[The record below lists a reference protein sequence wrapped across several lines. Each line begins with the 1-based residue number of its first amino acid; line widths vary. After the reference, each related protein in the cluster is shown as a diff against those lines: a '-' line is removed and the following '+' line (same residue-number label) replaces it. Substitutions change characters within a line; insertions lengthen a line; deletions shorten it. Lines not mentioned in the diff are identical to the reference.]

1 MLIAEIRRKLASL
14 DELDA
19 DDPESLDQLRG
30 LLRETKEDLLTA
42 DVFGVLKYLPRRPYL
57 ETVLATLVE
66 RNPASCEFRDAWPQL
81 QANLQSLEF
90 RFWPNYPTPNGLSDG
105 STEPDVQ
112 LSDERSFIL
121 FEAKLKSAFGDRQL
135 ERELAVA
142 ATEAQGREFFLV
154 LVTPGSR
161 PPRFRV
167 GARRLHATDYLA
179 ALADSD
185 ELPAAARQLL
195 AEHRRRVL
203 WISWETI
210 HVSLQQAHRRRC
222 QQTDS
227 AGESVARAA
236 DLLGDLDA
244 LMRMRQMQPFA
255 GLARAVSNSPI
266 RRAPD
271 RPVFLTTT
279 GTSRETWVP
288 LGKCCRNWRLE
299 PDAASTNSSLRS
311 GLAINRSGQ

>member
-30 LLRETKEDLLTA
+30 LLRESQEDLLTA
-42 DVFGVLKYLPRRPYL
+42 DVFGALKYLPRRPYL
-57 ETVLATLVE
+57 ETMLATLVE
-66 RNPASCEFRDAWPQL
+66 RNPTSR
-81 QANLQSLEF
+81 
-90 RFWPNYPTPNGLSDG
+90 
-105 STEPDVQ
+105 
-112 LSDERSFIL
+112 
-121 FEAKLKSAFGDRQL
+121 
-135 ERELAVA
+135 
-142 ATEAQGREFFLV
+142 
-154 LVTPGSR
+154 GSR

-227 AGESVARAA
+227 AEADYVGSLVVDGRTGRPTEYVGSRVESPDWWDTFWQRHFANTGQSRVEAMEMLRG
-236 DLLGDLDA
+236 LLGEDWA
-244 LMRMRQMQPFA
+244 RTT
-255 GLARAVSNSPI
+255 LARVEAAI
-266 RRAPD
+266 RAD
-271 RPVFLTTT
+271 
-279 GTSRETWVP
+279 SRKGP
-288 LGKCCRNWRLE
+288 R
-299 PDAASTNSSLRS
+299 
-311 GLAINRSGQ
+311 